1 MHIIYVYPPTNRNEI
16 DTIHLNMWSEIIESQ
31 SAKDDVYPTLSKDIL
46 DYLAEEYY
54 DELQFRASSTRLE
67 KAMKVLIAG
76 MEPGF
81 KRSLNLNDL
90 LDPKGSTV
98 IKPIVL
104 H

>member
-1 MHIIYVYPPTNRNEI
+1 MFVYPPTKRKDI
-16 DTIHLNMWSEIIESQ
+16 DNVHLNMWSELIEKEN
-31 SAKDDVYPTLSKDIL
+31 AKDDIFPSLSTDIL

-54 DELQFRASSTRLE
+54 EELQFRASSKHLE

-76 MEPGF
+76 LEPGF
-81 KRSLNLNDL
+81 KKSLSLTDL